1 MRNIAMHEPVLR
13 LVHELR
19 AKFPGRRV
27 AVLITELVKQRWY
40 QRILHTHRARRFRK
54 QLLTYGGAD
63 LTVISVPWYLDE
75 VASPGGGKPQHVFI
89 AADRNYFR
97 DAGLDVELKFFDAA
111 QPIAVA
117 TASGDVDVGVTAF
130 TGGLFNLAGKGAV
143 SIVAGQSR
151 DVPGFPLMA
160 YLATA
165 QPSGAG
171 LKSLR
176 DIEGKSVGITQI
188 GSSFHYSAGLIAEKY
203 KFPLSDVKFV
213 PRQSMSNVASALKGG
228 RVEAAILPAT
238 AAQPLID
245 SGDAR
250 LLGWGGDEAPWQ
262 LGAVFVSQKL
272 KANPDLIER
281 FLTAYR
287 RGCKD
292 YHDLLLASVKDG
304 VAALTPQT
312 QPLLEA
318 IAHQTNQPVDKIRV
332 GLAFIDPNGA
342 LDVQG
347 VAHQLAWFQDHGFVD
362 KGFGLDKIL
371 DPRFVKLL

>member
-1 MRNIAMHEPVLR
+1 MGLTRRMFGIAASTALTALMSVPALAQDRPKIRVGVLR
-13 LVHELR
+13 L
-19 AKFPGRRV
+19 
-27 AVLITELVKQRWY
+27 
-40 QRILHTHRARRFRK
+40 
-54 QLLTYGGAD
+54 
-63 LTVISVPWYLDE
+63 
-75 VASPGGGKPQHVFI
+75 ASSGNVFI
-89 AADRNYFR
+89 AADRGYFR

-143 SIVAGQSR
+143 SIIAGQSR
-151 DVPGFPLMA
+151 DVAGFPLMA
-160 YLATA
+160 YLATS
-165 QPSGAG
+165 QPAGAS
-171 LKSLR
+171 LKSLK
-176 DIEGKSVGITQI
+176 DIDGKSVGITQV

-203 KFPLSDVKFV
+203 KFPLSNVKFV
-213 PRQSMSNVASALKGG
+213 PLQSMSNVASALKGG

-262 LGAVFVSQKL
+262 LGAVFVSQKM

-292 YHDLLLASVKDG
+292 YHDILLPSVKNG
-304 VAALTPQT
+304 GAALTPET

-318 IAHQTNQPVDKIRV
+318 IARQTNQPVDKIRV

-347 VAHQLAWFQDHGFVD
+347 VAHQLAWFQEHGFVD
-362 KGFGLDKIL
+362 KGFGLDKL
-371 DPRFVKLL
+371 VDPRFVKLP

>member
-1 MRNIAMHEPVLR
+1 MKFTRRRFGLSAGAAFAGLMHAAAFAQDRPKLRVGVLR
-13 LVHELR
+13 L
-19 AKFPGRRV
+19 
-27 AVLITELVKQRWY
+27 
-40 QRILHTHRARRFRK
+40 
-54 QLLTYGGAD
+54 
-63 LTVISVPWYLDE
+63 
-75 VASPGGGKPQHVFI
+75 ASSGNVFI
-89 AADRNYFR
+89 AADRGYFR

-117 TASGDVDVGVTAF
+117 TASGDVDIGVTAF

-143 SIVAGQSR
+143 SIIAGQSR
-151 DVPGFPLMA
+151 DVSGFPLMA
-160 YLATA
+160 YLATT
-165 QPSGAG
+165 QPSGAS

-176 DIEGKSVGITQI
+176 DIQGKSVGITQI

-213 PRQSMSNVASALKGG
+213 PLQSMSNVASALKGG

-245 SGDAR
+245 AGDAR

-262 LGAVFVSQKL
+262 LGAVFVSQKV
-272 KANPDLIER
+272 KANPDLIDR
-281 FLTAYR
+281 FLSAYR

-292 YHDLLLASVKDG
+292 YHDILLASVKNG

-318 IAHQTNQPVDKIRV
+318 IARETNQPVDKIRV
-332 GLAFIDPNGA
+332 GLAYIDPNGA

-347 VAHQLAWFQDHGFVD
+347 VAHQLAWFQEHGFVD
-362 KGFGLDKIL
+362 KGFGVDRIV
-371 DPRFVKLL
+371 DPRFVKLP

>member
-1 MRNIAMHEPVLR
+1 MSAGATLAALMHPAFAQDKPKIRLGVLR
-13 LVHELR
+13 L
-19 AKFPGRRV
+19 
-27 AVLITELVKQRWY
+27 
-40 QRILHTHRARRFRK
+40 
-54 QLLTYGGAD
+54 
-63 LTVISVPWYLDE
+63 
-75 VASPGGGKPQHVFI
+75 ASSGNVFI
-89 AADRNYFR
+89 AADRGYFR

-117 TASGDVDVGVTAF
+117 TASGDVDIGVTAF

-143 SIVAGQSR
+143 SIIAGQSR

-160 YLATA
+160 YLATT
-165 QPSGAG
+165 QPSGAS

-176 DIEGKSVGITQI
+176 DIEGKSVGITQV

-203 KFPLSDVKFV
+203 KFALSDVKFV
-213 PRQSMSNVASALKGG
+213 PLQSMSNVASALKGG

-245 SGDAR
+245 AGDAR

-262 LGAVFVSQKL
+262 LGAVFVSQKV
-272 KANPDLIER
+272 KANPGMIER

-287 RGCKD
+287 RGCRD
-292 YHDLLLASVKDG
+292 YHDILLASVKNG

-318 IAHQTNQPVDKIRV
+318 IARETNQPVEKIRV

-342 LDVQG
+342 LEVQG

-362 KGFGLDKIL
+362 KGFGLDKVV
-371 DPRFVKLL
+371 DPHFVKLP

>member
-1 MRNIAMHEPVLR
+1 MKFTRRMFGMSAGAAIAALMHAGAFAQDKPKVRVGVLR
-13 LVHELR
+13 L
-19 AKFPGRRV
+19 
-27 AVLITELVKQRWY
+27 
-40 QRILHTHRARRFRK
+40 
-54 QLLTYGGAD
+54 
-63 LTVISVPWYLDE
+63 
-75 VASPGGGKPQHVFI
+75 ASSGNVFI

-213 PRQSMSNVASALKGG
+213 PLQSMSNVASALKGG

-287 RGCKD
+287 GGCKD

-362 KGFGLDKIL
+362 KGFGLDKIV

>member
-1 MRNIAMHEPVLR
+1 MKFTRRAFGLSAGAAFAGLHAAAFAQDRPKLRVGVLR
-13 LVHELR
+13 L
-19 AKFPGRRV
+19 
-27 AVLITELVKQRWY
+27 
-40 QRILHTHRARRFRK
+40 
-54 QLLTYGGAD
+54 
-63 LTVISVPWYLDE
+63 
-75 VASPGGGKPQHVFI
+75 ASSGNVFI
-89 AADRNYFR
+89 AADRGYFR

-117 TASGDVDVGVTAF
+117 TASGDVDIGVTAF

-151 DVPGFPLMA
+151 DLAGFPLMA
-160 YLATA
+160 YLATT
-165 QPSGAG
+165 QPSGAS
-171 LKSLR
+171 LKSPR

-188 GSSFHYSAGLIAEKY
+188 GSSFHYSAGLVAEKY

-213 PRQSMSNVASALKGG
+213 PLQSMSNVASALKGG

-245 SGDAR
+245 AGDAR

-262 LGAVFVSQKL
+262 LGAVFVSQKV

-292 YHDLLLASVKDG
+292 YHDTLLAAVEDG
-304 VAALTPQT
+304 AAALTPQT

-318 IAHQTNQPVDKIRV
+318 IARETNQPVGKIRV
-332 GLAFIDPNGA
+332 GLAYIDPNGA

-362 KGFGLDKIL
+362 KGFGVDRIV
-371 DPRFVKLL
+371 DTRFVKLP

>member
-1 MRNIAMHEPVLR
+1 VSLAAVAALSHARAVAQDRPKIRLGVLR
-13 LVHELR
+13 L
-19 AKFPGRRV
+19 
-27 AVLITELVKQRWY
+27 
-40 QRILHTHRARRFRK
+40 
-54 QLLTYGGAD
+54 
-63 LTVISVPWYLDE
+63 
-75 VASPGGGKPQHVFI
+75 ASSGNVFI
-89 AADRNYFR
+89 AADRGYFR

-117 TASGDVDVGVTAF
+117 TASGDVDIGVTAF

-143 SIVAGQSR
+143 SIIAGQSR

-160 YLATA
+160 YLATT

-176 DIEGKSVGITQI
+176 DIEGKSVGITQV

-213 PRQSMSNVASALKGG
+213 PLQSMSNVASALKGG

-250 LLGWGGDEAPWQ
+250 LIGWGGDEAPWQ
-262 LGAVFVSQKL
+262 LGAVFVSQKT
-272 KANPDLIER
+272 KANADLVER
-281 FLTAYR
+281 FLSAYR

-292 YHDLLLASVKDG
+292 YHDILVASVKNG
-304 VAALTPQT
+304 IATLTPQT

-318 IAHQTNQPVDKIRV
+318 IARETNQPVDKIRV
-332 GLAFIDPNGA
+332 GLAFIDPNGG

-362 KGFGLDKIL
+362 KGFGLDKIV
-371 DPRFVKLL
+371 DPRFVKLP

>member
-1 MRNIAMHEPVLR
+1 MKFTRRRFGLSAGAALAGLMHATAFAQDRPKLRLGVLR
-13 LVHELR
+13 L
-19 AKFPGRRV
+19 
-27 AVLITELVKQRWY
+27 
-40 QRILHTHRARRFRK
+40 
-54 QLLTYGGAD
+54 
-63 LTVISVPWYLDE
+63 
-75 VASPGGGKPQHVFI
+75 ASSGNVFI
-89 AADRNYFR
+89 AADRGYFR

-117 TASGDVDVGVTAF
+117 TASGDVDIGVTAF

-143 SIVAGQSR
+143 SIIAGQSR

-165 QPSGAG
+165 QPSGAS

-213 PRQSMSNVASALKGG
+213 PLQSMSNVASALKGG

-245 SGDAR
+245 AGDAR

-262 LGAVFVSQKL
+262 LGAVFISQKV

-281 FLTAYR
+281 FLSAYR

-292 YHDLLLASVKDG
+292 YHDVLLASVKNG

-318 IAHQTNQPVDKIRV
+318 IARETNQPVDKIRV
-332 GLAFIDPNGA
+332 GLAYIDPNGA

-347 VAHQLAWFQDHGFVD
+347 VAHQLAWFQGRGFVD
-362 KGFGLDKIL
+362 KGFGVDRIV
-371 DPRFVKLL
+371 DPRFVKLP

>member
-1 MRNIAMHEPVLR
+1 MSASAALAGLAGAKAFAQEAPKIRVGVLR
-13 LVHELR
+13 L
-19 AKFPGRRV
+19 
-27 AVLITELVKQRWY
+27 
-40 QRILHTHRARRFRK
+40 
-54 QLLTYGGAD
+54 
-63 LTVISVPWYLDE
+63 
-75 VASPGGGKPQHVFI
+75 ASSGNLFI
-89 AADRNYFR
+89 AADRGYFR

-151 DVPGFPLMA
+151 DVAGFPLMA
-160 YLATA
+160 YLATT
-165 QPSGAG
+165 QPSGSS

-213 PRQSMSNVASALKGG
+213 PLQSMSNVASALKGG

-262 LGAVFVSQKL
+262 LGAVFVSQKM
-272 KANPDLIER
+272 KSNPDLIER

-292 YHDLLLASVKDG
+292 YHDILLASVKDG
-304 VAALTPQT
+304 VAALSPET
-312 QPLLEA
+312 QPLLDA
-318 IAHQTNQPVDKIRV
+318 IARQTNQPVDKIRV

-362 KGFGLDKIL
+362 KGFGLDKIV
-371 DPRFVKLL
+371 DPRFVKLP

>member
-1 MRNIAMHEPVLR
+1 MKFTRRGFGLSAGAALAGLIHADAFAQDRPKLRLGVLR
-13 LVHELR
+13 L
-19 AKFPGRRV
+19 
-27 AVLITELVKQRWY
+27 
-40 QRILHTHRARRFRK
+40 
-54 QLLTYGGAD
+54 
-63 LTVISVPWYLDE
+63 
-75 VASPGGGKPQHVFI
+75 ASSGNVFI
-89 AADRNYFR
+89 AADRGYFR
-97 DAGLDVELKFFDAA
+97 DAELDVELKFFDAA

-117 TASGDVDVGVTAF
+117 TASGDVDIGVTAF

-143 SIVAGQSR
+143 SIIAGQSR

-160 YLATA
+160 YLATT
-165 QPSGAG
+165 QPSGAS

-213 PRQSMSNVASALKGG
+213 PLQSMSNVASALKGG

-245 SGDAR
+245 AGDAR

-262 LGAVFVSQKL
+262 LGAVFVSQKV

-281 FLTAYR
+281 FLSAYR

-292 YHDLLLASVKDG
+292 YHDILLASVKNG

-318 IAHQTNQPVDKIRV
+318 IARETNQPVAKLRV
-332 GLAFIDPNGA
+332 GLAYIDPNGA

-347 VAHQLAWFQDHGFVD
+347 VAHQLAWFQEHGFVD
-362 KGFGLDKIL
+362 KGFGVDRIV
-371 DPRFVKLL
+371 DPRFVKLP

>member
-1 MRNIAMHEPVLR
+1 MKLTRRTFGVSLAATASLLHGRAVAQDRPKIRLGVLR
-13 LVHELR
+13 L
-19 AKFPGRRV
+19 
-27 AVLITELVKQRWY
+27 
-40 QRILHTHRARRFRK
+40 
-54 QLLTYGGAD
+54 
-63 LTVISVPWYLDE
+63 
-75 VASPGGGKPQHVFI
+75 ASSGNVFI
-89 AADRNYFR
+89 AADRGYFK

-117 TASGDVDVGVTAF
+117 TASGDIDIGVTAF

-143 SIVAGQSR
+143 SIIAGQSR

-160 YLATA
+160 YLATT
-165 QPSGAG
+165 QPSGAS

-176 DIEGKSVGITQI
+176 DIEGKSVGITQV

-213 PRQSMSNVASALKGG
+213 PLQSMSNVASALKGG

-245 SGDAR
+245 AGDAR

-262 LGAVFVSQKL
+262 LGAVFVSQKV
-272 KANPDLIER
+272 KANSDLIER

-287 RGCKD
+287 RGCRD
-292 YHDLLLASVKDG
+292 YHDILLASVKNG

-318 IAHQTNQPVDKIRV
+318 IARQTNQPVEKIRV

-347 VAHQLAWFQDHGFVD
+347 VAHQLAWFQEHGFVD
-362 KGFGLDKIL
+362 KGFDLDKVV
-371 DPRFVKLL
+371 DPRFVKSP

>member
-1 MRNIAMHEPVLR
+1 MKFTRRAFAISLAAAAAAPVSAALAQDRPKLRVGVLR
-13 LVHELR
+13 L
-19 AKFPGRRV
+19 
-27 AVLITELVKQRWY
+27 
-40 QRILHTHRARRFRK
+40 
-54 QLLTYGGAD
+54 
-63 LTVISVPWYLDE
+63 
-75 VASPGGGKPQHVFI
+75 ASSGNVFI
-89 AADRNYFR
+89 AVDRGYFK
-97 DAGLDVELKFFDAA
+97 DVGLDVELKFFDAA

-130 TGGLFNLAGKGAV
+130 TGGLFNLAGKGVV
-143 SIVAGQSR
+143 SIIAGQSR
-151 DVPGFPLMA
+151 DAPGFPLMA

-165 QPSGAG
+165 QPAGAA

-203 KFPLSDVKFV
+203 KFPLSAVKFV
-213 PRQSMSNVASALKGG
+213 PLQSMSNVASALKGG

-262 LGAVFVSQKL
+262 LGAVFVSQNVRAK
-272 KANPDLIER
+272 PDLIER

-292 YHDLLLASVKDG
+292 YHDVLLASVKDG
-304 VAALTPQT
+304 IAGLTPQT

-318 IAHQTNQPVDKIRV
+318 IARETNQPVDKIRV
-332 GLAFIDPNGA
+332 GLAFIDANGA

-347 VAHQLAWFQDHGFVD
+347 VAHQLAWFQEHGFVD
-362 KGFGLDKIL
+362 KGFGLDKVV
-371 DPRFVKLL
+371 DSRFVKVP

>member
-1 MRNIAMHEPVLR
+1 LRAEAQTKLTRRTFGASLAVVLAHGAALAQERTKIRLGVLR
-13 LVHELR
+13 L
-19 AKFPGRRV
+19 
-27 AVLITELVKQRWY
+27 
-40 QRILHTHRARRFRK
+40 
-54 QLLTYGGAD
+54 
-63 LTVISVPWYLDE
+63 
-75 VASPGGGKPQHVFI
+75 ASSGNVFI
-89 AADRNYFR
+89 AQDRGYFK

-143 SIVAGQSR
+143 SIIAGQSR
-151 DVPGFPLMA
+151 DMPGFPLMA
-160 YLATA
+160 YLATS
-165 QPSGAG
+165 QPAGAS
-171 LKSLR
+171 LKSIR
-176 DIEGKSVGITQI
+176 DIEGKSVGITQV
-188 GSSFHYSAGLIAEKY
+188 GSSFHYSAGLISEKY
-203 KFPLSDVKFV
+203 NFPLGSVKFV
-213 PRQSMSNVASALKGG
+213 PLQSMSNVASALKGG

-262 LGAVFVSQKL
+262 LGAVFVSQKM

-281 FLTAYR
+281 FLSAYR

-292 YHDLLLASVKDG
+292 YHDVLLTSVKNG
-304 VAALTPQT
+304 AADLTPQT

-318 IAHQTNQPVDKIRV
+318 IARETNQPVDKIKV

-347 VAHQLAWFQDHGFVD
+347 VAHQLAWFQEHGFVD
-362 KGFGLDKIL
+362 KGFGIDKIV
-371 DPRFVKLL
+371 DPRFVKLP

>member
-1 MRNIAMHEPVLR
+1 MGFANTRRGVLQGSTATVTTLLLGRAAFAQERPKVRLGVLR
-13 LVHELR
+13 L
-19 AKFPGRRV
+19 
-27 AVLITELVKQRWY
+27 
-40 QRILHTHRARRFRK
+40 
-54 QLLTYGGAD
+54 
-63 LTVISVPWYLDE
+63 
-75 VASPGGGKPQHVFI
+75 ASSGNVFI
-89 AADRNYFR
+89 AADRGYFR

-117 TASGDVDVGVTAF
+117 TASGDIDVGVTAF

-143 SIVAGQSR
+143 SIIAGQSR

-160 YLATA
+160 YLATS
-165 QPSGAG
+165 QPSGAS

-176 DIEGKSVGITQI
+176 DIDGKSVGITQI

-203 KFPLSDVKFV
+203 KFPLSNVKFV
-213 PRQSMSNVASALKGG
+213 PLQSMSNVASALKGG

-262 LGAVFVSQKL
+262 LGAVFVSQKM
-272 KANPDLIER
+272 KGNPELTER
-281 FLTAYR
+281 FLAAYR

-292 YHDLLLASVKDG
+292 YHDILLASVKDG
-304 VAALTPQT
+304 MAALTPQT

-318 IAHQTNQPVDKIRV
+318 IARETNQPVDKIRV

-347 VAHQLAWFQDHGFVD
+347 VAHQLAWFQEHGFVD
-362 KGFGLDKIL
+362 KGFGLDRIV
-371 DPRFVKLL
+371 DPRFVKLP

>member
-1 MRNIAMHEPVLR
+1 MKFTRRMFGMSAGAALAALMHAGAFSQDKPKVRVGVLR
-13 LVHELR
+13 L
-19 AKFPGRRV
+19 
-27 AVLITELVKQRWY
+27 
-40 QRILHTHRARRFRK
+40 
-54 QLLTYGGAD
+54 
-63 LTVISVPWYLDE
+63 
-75 VASPGGGKPQHVFI
+75 ASSGNVFI

-213 PRQSMSNVASALKGG
+213 PLQSMSNVASALKGG

>member
-1 MRNIAMHEPVLR
+1 MKFTRRAFGLSAGATLAGVMDPAAFAQDRPKLRVGVLR
-13 LVHELR
+13 L
-19 AKFPGRRV
+19 
-27 AVLITELVKQRWY
+27 
-40 QRILHTHRARRFRK
+40 
-54 QLLTYGGAD
+54 
-63 LTVISVPWYLDE
+63 
-75 VASPGGGKPQHVFI
+75 ASSGNVFI
-89 AADRNYFR
+89 AADRGYFR

-117 TASGDVDVGVTAF
+117 TASGDVDIGVTAF

-151 DVPGFPLMA
+151 DVAGFPLMA
-160 YLATA
+160 YLATT
-165 QPSGAG
+165 QPSGAS

-213 PRQSMSNVASALKGG
+213 PLQSMSNVASALKGG

-245 SGDAR
+245 AGDAR

-262 LGAVFVSQKL
+262 LGAVFVSQKV

-292 YHDLLLASVKDG
+292 YHDILLASVKDG
-304 VAALTPQT
+304 AAALTPQT

-318 IAHQTNQPVDKIRV
+318 IARETNQPVDKIRV
-332 GLAFIDPNGA
+332 GLAYIDPNGA

-362 KGFGLDKIL
+362 KGFGVDRIV
-371 DPRFVKLL
+371 DPRFVKLP

>member
-1 MRNIAMHEPVLR
+1 MELTRRTFAVSTGAAAAVLLHRRALAQDRAKIRVGVLR
-13 LVHELR
+13 L
-19 AKFPGRRV
+19 
-27 AVLITELVKQRWY
+27 
-40 QRILHTHRARRFRK
+40 
-54 QLLTYGGAD
+54 
-63 LTVISVPWYLDE
+63 
-75 VASPGGGKPQHVFI
+75 ASSGNVFI
-89 AADRNYFR
+89 AADCGYFR
-97 DAGLDVELKFFDAA
+97 DTGLDVELKFFDAA

-117 TASGDVDVGVTAF
+117 TASGDVDIGVTAF

-143 SIVAGQSR
+143 SIIAGQSR
-151 DVPGFPLMA
+151 DVAGFPLMA

-165 QPSGAG
+165 QPSGASLKG
-171 LKSLR
+171 LK
-176 DIEGKSVGITQI
+176 DIDGKSVGITQI

-203 KFPLSDVKFV
+203 KFPLSNVKFV
-213 PRQSMSNVASALKGG
+213 PLQSMSNVASALKGG

-262 LGAVFVSQKL
+262 LGAVFVSQKM
-272 KANPDLIER
+272 KTNPDLIER

-292 YHDLLLASVKDG
+292 YHDILLASVKNG
-304 VAALTPQT
+304 IAALTPET

-318 IAHQTNQPVDKIRV
+318 IARETNQPVDKIRV

-362 KGFGLDKIL
+362 KGFGLDKIV
-371 DPRFVKLL
+371 DPRFVKLP

>member
-1 MRNIAMHEPVLR
+1 MSAGATLAALVHGAALAQDKPKIRVGVLR
-13 LVHELR
+13 L
-19 AKFPGRRV
+19 
-27 AVLITELVKQRWY
+27 
-40 QRILHTHRARRFRK
+40 
-54 QLLTYGGAD
+54 
-63 LTVISVPWYLDE
+63 
-75 VASPGGGKPQHVFI
+75 ASSGNVFI
-89 AADRNYFR
+89 AVDRGYFR

-117 TASGDVDVGVTAF
+117 TASGDVDIGVTAF

-143 SIVAGQSR
+143 AIVAGQSR

-160 YLATA
+160 YLATT
-165 QPSGAG
+165 QPSGAS

-213 PRQSMSNVASALKGG
+213 PLQSMSNVASALKGG

-245 SGDAR
+245 AGDAR
-250 LLGWGGDEAPWQ
+250 LLGWGGDEAAWQ
-262 LGAVFVSQKL
+262 LGAVFVSQKM

-287 RGCKD
+287 HGCKD
-292 YHDLLLASVKDG
+292 YHDILLASVKNG
-304 VAALTPQT
+304 VAALTPET
-312 QPLLEA
+312 RPLLEA
-318 IAHQTNQPVDKIRV
+318 IARETNQPIDKIRV

-362 KGFGLDKIL
+362 KGFDLHKVVDS
-371 DPRFVKLL
+371 RFVEVR

>member
-1 MRNIAMHEPVLR
+1 MSLAATASLLHGRAVAQDRPKIRLGVLR
-13 LVHELR
+13 L
-19 AKFPGRRV
+19 
-27 AVLITELVKQRWY
+27 
-40 QRILHTHRARRFRK
+40 
-54 QLLTYGGAD
+54 
-63 LTVISVPWYLDE
+63 
-75 VASPGGGKPQHVFI
+75 ASSGNVFI
-89 AADRNYFR
+89 AADRGYFK

-117 TASGDVDVGVTAF
+117 TASGDIDIGVTAF

-143 SIVAGQSR
+143 SIIAGQSR

-160 YLATA
+160 YLATT
-165 QPSGAG
+165 QPSGAS

-213 PRQSMSNVASALKGG
+213 PLQSMSNVASALKGG

-245 SGDAR
+245 AGDAR

-262 LGAVFVSQKL
+262 LGAVFVSQKV
-272 KANPDLIER
+272 KANPDMIER

-287 RGCKD
+287 RGCRD
-292 YHDLLLASVKDG
+292 YHDILLASVRNG

-318 IAHQTNQPVDKIRV
+318 IARETNQPVEKIRV

-347 VAHQLAWFQDHGFVD
+347 VAHQLAWFQEHGLVD
-362 KGFGLDKIL
+362 KGFDLDKVV
-371 DPRFVKLL
+371 DPRFVKSP

>member
-1 MRNIAMHEPVLR
+1 MFGMSAGAVLAALMHAGAFAQDKPKVRVGVLR
-13 LVHELR
+13 L
-19 AKFPGRRV
+19 
-27 AVLITELVKQRWY
+27 
-40 QRILHTHRARRFRK
+40 
-54 QLLTYGGAD
+54 
-63 LTVISVPWYLDE
+63 
-75 VASPGGGKPQHVFI
+75 ASSGNVFI

-213 PRQSMSNVASALKGG
+213 PLQSMSNVASALKGG